1 MCDNGPVKRLLR
13 LLLVLLLALPAAQT
27 GAHPEKAAPQPV
39 MAGHDM
45 HAMHMMHGH
54 AMLSHDMPGHEAPRH
69 APARHHDCIGCIAPI
84 DIDFYRP
91 ASAPLSLRLREGLPP
106 DTDSRLRHRGT
117 PEPPPPR
124 ATV

>member
-1 MCDNGPVKRLLR
+1 MCDNVPVKRLLR
-13 LLLVLLLALPAAQT
+13 LLLVLLLALPAAQA
-27 GAHPEKAAPQPV
+27 GAHPEQTAPQPV
-39 MAGHDM
+39 IAGHDI

-54 AMLSHDMPGHEAPRH
+54 AMPERKAPPH

-91 ASAPLSLRLREGLPP
+91 ASAPLSMRLREGLPT
-106 DTDSRLRHRGT
+106 DTDWRLRHRGT